1 MRARKLDTCKRKG
14 QIARAALDL
23 LSKEG
28 LESLSIAAV
37 AEKVGI
43 VPSAVYRHFASKDA
57 ILDAILDLVNTFFRE
72 IVAESKE
79 RHTDPLDRLHE
90 IILRHAK
97 FLIENQGLPAI
108 VAAEIIF
115 GEQRMRKAKFH
126 SVFSAYLTSIE
137 EIIVEGQAEGLI
149 RNEVEP
155 RAASLLL
162 LGIDAPAAALW
173 KASEGEYD
181 MLGHVEAAWPIYLAG
196 IAVKAHNGQL
206 TEPTP

>member
-1 MRARKLDTCKRKG
+1 MRARKLDTLKRKG

-23 LSKEG
+23 LGRDG

-57 ILDAILDLVNTFFRE
+57 ILDAILDLLNTFFKD
-72 IVAESKE
+72 IVTDS
-79 RHTDPLDRLHE
+79 RNQYPDPLGRLCE
-90 IILRHAK
+90 IIRRHAK
-97 FLIENQGLPAI
+97 FLTENQGLPAI

-115 GEQRMRKAKFH
+115 GEQPKRKARFH
-126 SVFSAYLTSIE
+126 KVFTAYLEDIE
-137 EIIVEGQAEGLI
+137 TIIREGQAGGLI
-149 RNEVEP
+149 RPDVSP

-173 KASEGEYD
+173 KASDGAYD
-181 MLGHVEAAWPIYLAG
+181 MLAHVEEALPIYLAG
-196 IAVKAHNGQL
+196 ISVRPQTDGSKGSSS
-206 TEPTP
+206 

>member
-1 MRARKLDTCKRKG
+1 MRARKLDTLKRKG

-23 LSKEG
+23 LGRDG

-57 ILDAILDLVNTFFRE
+57 ILDAILDLLNTFFKD
-72 IVAESKE
+72 IVRDSCKQYEN
-79 RHTDPLDRLHE
+79 PLDRLHE

-115 GEQRMRKAKFH
+115 GEQQPRKAKFKD
-126 SVFSAYLTSIE
+126 VLIAYLESIE
-137 EIIVEGQAEGLI
+137 NIILEGQAEGLI
-149 RNEVEP
+149 RSDVPP

-173 KASEGEYD
+173 KASEGDYD
-181 MLGHVEAAWPIYLAG
+181 MLAHVESAWPIYLAG
-196 IAVKAHNGQL
+196 ISAKP
-206 TEPTP
+206 PTDGSKGSNP